1 MEILRCSQ
9 KSPPEGKGS
18 LEPSLKLLVEFSNKP
33 AHGLAAA
40 PKYKGQGHATG
51 GQASK
56 TEVVC
61 MSCMAL

>member
-1 MEILRCSQ
+1 MEILRCFQ

-18 LEPSLKLLVEFSNKP
+18 LEPSLKLLVDFSNKP

-51 GQASK
+51 QALK

-61 MSCMAL
+61 ISCMAL